1 MESNQKQY
9 GLISVILALISY
21 VLPLE
26 GIDLIIGIAAIVFAI
41 LGLQEEKKGLAIAG
55 LIIGVFAVVGAL
67 YLSLIG
73 GYELLF

>member
-55 LIIGVFAVVGAL
+55 LILGVFAVVGAL

>member
-41 LGLQEEKKGLAIAG
+41 LGLQEENKGLAIAG
-55 LIIGVFAVVGAL
+55 LILGVFAVVGAL

>member
-41 LGLQEEKKGLAIAG
+41 LGLQEENKGLAIAG